1 MSTNKSIIYIK
12 LPKKAQKNNSFFKSH
27 LYESSLKRLKQQ
39 KVTIFKEDKIPPIG
53 TKRTF

>member
-12 LPKKAQKNNSFFKSH
+12 LPKKTQKTNNFFRSH

-39 KVTIFKEDKIPPIG
+39 KVTIIKQDKIPSIAN
-53 TKRTF
+53 KKTF